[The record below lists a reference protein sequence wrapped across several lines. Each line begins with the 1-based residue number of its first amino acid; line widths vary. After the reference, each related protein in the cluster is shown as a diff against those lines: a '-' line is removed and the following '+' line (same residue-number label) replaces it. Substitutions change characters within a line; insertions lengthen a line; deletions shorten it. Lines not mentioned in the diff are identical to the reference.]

1 MSKNKEGNRSFGLHL
16 SIILRRGQMYL
27 DRELEPLNVRA
38 GQIPILRILGIKDGI
53 NQESI
58 RKFLHLDKGTIAK
71 TIKPL
76 IRNGYVT
83 RKTDPRD
90 KRAYQIFLTGKG
102 REILPDVK
110 DALAKW
116 TEVLTTDFTEKE
128 KDMAYDLLWRMSDN
142 ARKHLKHYGSEK
154 NETA

>member
-1 MSKNKEGNRSFGLHL
+1 LEVRS
-16 SIILRRGQMYL
+16 
-27 DRELEPLNVRA
+27 
-38 GQIPILRILGIKDGI
+38 GQIPILRLLGIKDGI

-76 IRNGYVT
+76 ISKGYVT
-83 RKTDPRD
+83 RKTDPED

-116 TEVLTTDFTEKE
+116 TYALTSDFTEKE
-128 KDMAYDLLWRMSDN
+128 KNTAHDLLWRMSKN
-142 ARKHLKHYGSEK
+142 AREHLKHCGTEK
-154 NETA
+154 IRQHKKT